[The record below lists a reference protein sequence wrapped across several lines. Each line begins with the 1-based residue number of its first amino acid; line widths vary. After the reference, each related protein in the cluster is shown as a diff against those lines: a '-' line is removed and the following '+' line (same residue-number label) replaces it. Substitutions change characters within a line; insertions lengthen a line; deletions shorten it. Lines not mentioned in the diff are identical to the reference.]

1 MSAEEATKKVY
12 TMLQLSN
19 KSDQSITA
27 TMGNADFKAIT
38 DPQSAAV
45 SAVTSFGKDTR
56 DQGNKEKAASLNTAL
71 MATETGIN
79 DLIAKITPATALVN
93 NGYILAVDSD
103 TLNSL

>member
-19 KSDQSITA
+19 KKDQSITA
-27 TMGNADFKAIT
+27 TIGNANFKAIT

-45 SAVTSFGKDTR
+45 SAVTSFGKDTK

-79 DLIAKITPATALVN
+79 DLIAKRERLVAKDLT
-93 NGYILAVDSD
+93 GKIK
-103 TLNSL
+103 SLSFAEAEK